1 MYTQVEVKAAISFSC
16 SAERIKS
23 VVILFC
29 IGIPFSGD

>member
-1 MYTQVEVKAAISFSC
+1 LNKDAKSFSY

-23 VVILFC
+23 VGLFVC